1 MFTPAETAIMIEALE
16 MWETH
21 VHKRDVLEMLLG
33 VLNEVKTQ
41 IGNTERSPVEISQ
54 KRIIEKLRAA
64 EKQKKEQSLLLKAK
78 IIKMRDEQLSRE
90 AEELLGVK
98 HE

>member
-1 MFTPAETAIMIEALE
+1 MFTPAETAIMIKALE
-16 MWETH
+16 MWETR
-21 VHKRDVLEMLLG
+21 VYKRDVLEMLLG
-33 VLNEVKTQ
+33 VLNEVETQ
-41 IGNTERSPVEISQ
+41 IGKTERSPGEIFQ
-54 KRIIEKLRAA
+54 KGVTEKLEAV

-90 AEELLGVK
+90 TEELLGVK

>member
-1 MFTPAETAIMIEALE
+1 MFTPAETAIMIDALE

-21 VHKRDVLEMLLG
+21 VHKRDLLEMTLG

-90 AEELLGVK
+90 TEELLGVK

>member
-16 MWETH
+16 IWETQ
-21 VHKRDVLEMLLG
+21 VHKRDVLEMSLG

-41 IGNTERSPVEISQ
+41 IGKTERSPVEIFQ
-54 KRIIEKLRAA
+54 KGIIEKLRAA

-90 AEELLGVK
+90 TEELLGVK

>member
-21 VHKRDVLEMLLG
+21 VHKRDVLEMLQG

-54 KRIIEKLRAA
+54 KRIIEKLEAA
-64 EKQKKEQSLLLKAK
+64 QKQKKEQSLLLKAK

-90 AEELLGVK
+90 TEELLGVK

>member
-16 MWETH
+16 MWETR
-21 VHKRDVLEMLLG
+21 VYKRDVLEMLLG
-33 VLNEVKTQ
+33 VLNEVETQ
-41 IGNTERSPVEISQ
+41 IGKTERSPGEIFQ
-54 KRIIEKLRAA
+54 KGITEKLEAA

-90 AEELLGVK
+90 TEELLGVK

>member
-16 MWETH
+16 IWETQ
-21 VHKRDVLEMLLG
+21 VYKRDVLEMTLG

-41 IGNTERSPVEISQ
+41 IGKTERSPVEIFQ
-54 KRIIEKLRAA
+54 KGIIEKLRAA